1 MARTWVPAAPSAL
14 DRETATVVGLVA
26 GSQYV
31 NHAYL
36 VLLPPVI
43 PVLSEAFGVTVGL
56 LGLVLGASAAAN
68 AAFQLPFGYL
78 ADHRDRTLT
87 LGLSSLLGGVGAL
100 VTAAAPDVRTL
111 LVGQVVLG
119 IGVGGHHPA
128 HYPLLTDA
136 VAEDVRGRAF
146 AVYNFGGNLGFA
158 TPPVVVTAVLGL
170 GAGYTWRHAVGL
182 VGAVGLAYGL
192 AVTAV
197 FAARVDDAVTAPNVD
212 GAAAGAPLRERARAA
227 LRGLVAEPGILALA
241 LLAALATT
249 AGWGVTSYA
258 VVFLTAAYELSLGA
272 ANLALTGLF
281 VVGAGAV
288 LLGGVL
294 TDRFGGGRVLL
305 ASYLGVTALVG
316 LLAARLVPAVGAVGL
331 LLLVGG
337 ARSGGGPA
345 RDELTGRLAATGTV
359 GTSFAVVTVGLMLGS
374 TVAPPL
380 FGYVIDAAGPTA
392 AFWLIAAT
400 AGLTTLVTL
409 AVLARYVDRPAE
421 DAAAA
426 D

>member
-1 MARTWVPAAPSAL
+1 MARTRAGGV

-36 VLLPPVI
+36 VLLPPI
-43 PVLSEAFGVTVGL
+43 LPVLSREFGVTVGL

-68 AAFQLPFGYL
+68 TAFQLPFGYL
-78 ADHRDRTLT
+78 ADHHDRTLT

-100 VTAAAPDVRTL
+100 LTAVAPDVTAL

-119 IGVGGHHPA
+119 VGVAGHHPA
-128 HYPLLTDA
+128 HYPLLADA
-136 VAEDVRGRAF
+136 VSEDTRGRAF
-146 AVYNFGGNLGFA
+146 AVYNVGGNLGFA
-158 TPPVVVTAVLGL
+158 TPPAVITAVVGL

-182 VGAVGLAYGL
+182 VGAAGLLYGL
-192 AVTAV
+192 AVTAA
-197 FAARVDDAVTAPNVD
+197 FAVRVSDDVTAPNV
-212 GAAAGAPLRERARAA
+212 AAGGSDGSLRERAQDA
-227 LRGLVAEPGILALA
+227 LRGLLAEPGVLALA
-241 LLAALATT
+241 LLALLATT

-258 VVFLTAAYELSLGA
+258 VVFLTDVYELPLGT

-288 LLGGVL
+288 LVGGVV

-305 ASYLGVTALVG
+305 ASYLGVTLAVA
-316 LLAARLVPAVGAVGL
+316 LLAAQLVPAMGAVGL
-331 LLLVGG
+331 LLLVG
-337 ARSGGGPA
+337 AIRAAGGPA
-345 RDELTGRLAATGTV
+345 RDELTERLAATGTV
-359 GTSFAVVTVGLMLGS
+359 GTSFAIVTVGLMLGS

-380 FGYVIDAAGPTA
+380 FGFVIEVVDVTA
-392 AFWLIAAT
+392 AFYLIAAT
-400 AGLTTLVTL
+400 AALTTLMTL
-409 AVLARYVDRPAE
+409 LVLARYVDRPA
-421 DAAAA
+421 AGASPA